1 MVGNLT
7 LTGQTTQTAAS
18 WTGQW
23 SMEDSNLQSN
33 FQYTSNPNTEIV
45 SLIHPITKTII
56 HLPISFSGQ
65 FDLKQPAYE
74 DQPEHTLQISEN
86 NIKFTFKFL
95 RGSSDPNV
103 SQLTVLGKGKNQFGT
118 FEVKGNLDLI
128 HSNGTMLLSKYY
140 VVAPKKSGQA
150 KKAVVKRQPVP
161 VSSFSSSSSMTD
173 HEGDKIMTDQ
183 NKSKT
188 SWESVVR
195 EVCLSPSIN
204 YFVEESTTSSRLDKR
219 PRPRD
224 DEEPQEVAASTSAK
238 LQKPNNYSTS
248 TNSLTTSTSSQLA
261 VPTETTIE
269 LKKLVNDYQNTADS
283 TESLLHSAIEF
294 IFANNVETCF

>member
-1 MVGNLT
+1 MAASMVGNLT

-140 VVAPKKSGQA
+140 VVAPKKSGRA
-150 KKAVVKRQPVP
+150 KKAAVKREPVP
-161 VSSFSSSSSMTD
+161 VSSSSSSSSASTAA
-173 HEGDKIMTDQ
+173 
-183 NKSKT
+183 
-188 SWESVVR
+188 
-195 EVCLSPSIN
+195 
-204 YFVEESTTSSRLDKR
+204 STTSDNG
-219 PRPRD
+219 
-224 DEEPQEVAASTSAK
+224 
-238 LQKPNNYSTS
+238 NNKKKKIKGGPKKKMK
-248 TNSLTTSTSSQLA
+248 TSSNA
-261 VPTETTIE
+261 MKKRKRGPTAEQIAAKQKQVADKQSQDALIRLGLKVQPNQFRVTKTTEGRLKLLMRQYTECMKTIE
-269 LKKLVNDYQNTADS
+269 RITRKSKKNP
-283 TESLLHSAIEF
+283 
-294 IFANNVETCF
+294 